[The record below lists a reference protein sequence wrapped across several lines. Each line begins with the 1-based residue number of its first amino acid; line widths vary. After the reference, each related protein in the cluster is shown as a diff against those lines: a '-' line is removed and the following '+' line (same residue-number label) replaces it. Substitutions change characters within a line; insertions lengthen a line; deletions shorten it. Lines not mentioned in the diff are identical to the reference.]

1 MSSRRQAFDRIGGP
15 DAVTWPA
22 FWVTLVAAIAGHLAT
37 AGPVSASVPVRILVV
52 IATQLLSFAVLLLL
66 RWTLLRNPAR
76 PRPWVAVGGF
86 AMAAIVRGI
95 ALSALLV
102 AIGAVDEPRWLY
114 RIAAALLNQMVLL
127 IVVALVVSSLRAHTR
142 SLAALI
148 GVQHDLAET
157 QARIVDEVTSRNED
171 LLAQVQE
178 RLRSELTAL
187 DAVQGVESVAELQR
201 LASDVVRP
209 MSHELAQSVPAPDA
223 LPTFV
228 NEARI
233 RWQQVAAQMVDR
245 PPLRPMLAAGFIC
258 LLLLTAAAGVT
269 GSRGIPVAIAVFA
282 SVLVWSAIANALL
295 ARALTRASPRTAL
308 ALVIIAS
315 LVIGFLSTGAGSLLL
330 GSTSEPALFFVG
342 GGLFTAVI
350 VLLVALV
357 TAILREQQRS
367 ERELAE
373 STETLRRELVRLRQA
388 RWLQQKALARALH
401 GPMQS
406 AVTSAAL
413 RLEMA
418 VRAGEP
424 EGDLVADI
432 RNDLRSVV
440 DVLDV
445 DDLAAPSLDLALER
459 ITGTWE
465 GICVVTSDISATARA
480 ALERDPMACTVVI
493 DVMTEA
499 ISNAV
504 RHSAAPHADL
514 AIAVDAGGLVTIT
527 VSNDGHSVATAGT
540 QAGLGT
546 NLLDECTLDWSR
558 ATTPAG
564 YVLTAV
570 VPTIGTEPAIA
581 LAGNS
586 PVDRGHVSR

>member
-1 MSSRRQAFDRIGGP
+1 VSARRRAFERIGGP

-22 FWVTLVAAIAGHLAT
+22 FWITLVAAIAGHLAT

-52 IATQLLSFAVLLLL
+52 ITTQLLSFAVLLLL

-86 AMAAIVRGI
+86 AVAAIVRGI

-187 DAVQGVESVAELQR
+187 EAVQGVESVAELQR

-209 MSHELAQSVPAPDA
+209 MSHELAQSVPAPEA
-223 LPTFV
+223 LPPFV

-269 GSRGIPVAIAVFA
+269 GSKGIPVAIAVFV
-282 SVLVWSAIANALL
+282 SVLVWSSVANMIL
-295 ARALTRASPRTAL
+295 ARALTRSSPRTAI

-330 GSTSEPALFFVG
+330 ASAAESALFFVG

-357 TAILREQQRS
+357 SAILREQQRS
-367 ERELAE
+367 ELELAE
-373 STETLRRELVRLRQA
+373 STENLRRALVRLRQA

-413 RLEMA
+413 RLELA

-465 GICVVTSDISATARA
+465 GICEVTSDISDAARA
-480 ALERDPMACTVVI
+480 ALEGDPIASAVFV
-493 DVMTEA
+493 DLMTEA

-504 RHSAAPHADL
+504 RHSDAEHADL
-514 AIAVDAGGLVTIT
+514 VISEDGDGLVTL
-527 VSNDGHSVATAGT
+527 VVCNDVHAEQPVPTHG
-540 QAGLGT
+540 GLGT
-546 NLLDECTLDWSR
+546 NLLEECTLEWSR
-558 ATTPAG
+558 ASTPPR
-564 YVLTAV
+564 YVLTIV
-570 VPTIGTEPAIA
+570 IPTAGSEPTRGAQH
-581 LAGNS
+581 AG
-586 PVDRGHVSR
+586 

>member
-1 MSSRRQAFDRIGGP
+1 MSPRRQAFNRIGGP

-22 FWVTLVAAIAGHLAT
+22 FWITLVAAIAGHLAT
-37 AGPVSASVPVRILVV
+37 AGPVSASVPVRILVI
-52 IATQLLSFAVLLLL
+52 IATQLLSFSVLVLL

-76 PRPWVAVGGF
+76 PRPWVAIGGF
-86 AMAAIVRGI
+86 AVAAIVRGV

-114 RIAAALLNQMVLL
+114 RITAALLNQMVLL

-157 QARIVDEVTSRNED
+157 QARIVNEVTSRNED
-171 LLAQVQE
+171 LLAQVQD

-223 LPTFV
+223 PPPFA

-245 PPLRPMLAAGFIC
+245 PPLRPILAAGFIC

-269 GSRGIPVAIAVFA
+269 GSKGIPVAIAVFV
-282 SVLVWSAIANALL
+282 SVLVWSAIANMIL
-295 ARALTRASPRTAL
+295 ARVLTRSSPRTAI

-330 GSTSEPALFFVG
+330 ASTSEPALFFLG

-357 TAILREQQRS
+357 TAILREQQKS

-373 STETLRRELVRLRQA
+373 STEHLRRELVRLRQA
-388 RWLQQKALARALH
+388 RGLQQKALARALH

-413 RLEMA
+413 RLEAA

-424 EGDLVADI
+424 DGDLVADI
-432 RNDLRSVV
+432 RKDLRSVV

-445 DDLAAPSLDLALER
+445 DELAAPSLGLALER
-459 ITGTWE
+459 IIGTWE
-465 GICVVTSDISATARA
+465 GVCSVTSDISALAHA
-480 ALERDPMACTVVI
+480 ALDGDLIACAVVI
-493 DVMTEA
+493 DLVTEA

-504 RHSAAPHADL
+504 RHSGALHADL
-514 AIAVDAGGLVTIT
+514 TIAMASEGLVTLT
-527 VSNDGHSVATAGT
+527 VGNDGQAQRAMKTHS
-540 QAGLGT
+540 GLGT
-546 NLLDECTLDWSR
+546 DLLEECTLDWSGE
-558 ATTPAG
+558 TMPTG
-564 YVLTAV
+564 YVLTAII
-570 VPTIGTEPAIA
+570 PT
-581 LAGNS
+581 AGS
-586 PVDRGHVSR
+586 DQRVG

>member
-1 MSSRRQAFDRIGGP
+1 MSARRRAFERIGGP

-22 FWVTLVAAIAGHLAT
+22 FWITLVAAIAGHLAT

-52 IATQLLSFAVLLLL
+52 ITTQLLSFAVLLLL

-86 AMAAIVRGI
+86 AVAAIVRGI

-187 DAVQGVESVAELQR
+187 EAVQGVESVAELQR

-209 MSHELAQSVPAPDA
+209 MSHELAQSVPAPEA
-223 LPTFV
+223 LPPFV

-269 GSRGIPVAIAVFA
+269 GSKGIPVAIAVFV
-282 SVLVWSAIANALL
+282 SVLVWSSVANMIL
-295 ARALTRASPRTAL
+295 ARALTRSSPRTAI

-330 GSTSEPALFFVG
+330 ASAAESALFFVG

-357 TAILREQQRS
+357 SAILREQQRS
-367 ERELAE
+367 ELELAE
-373 STETLRRELVRLRQA
+373 STENLRRALVRLRQA

-413 RLEMA
+413 RLELA

-465 GICVVTSDISATARA
+465 GICEVTSDISDAARA
-480 ALERDPMACTVVI
+480 ALEGDPIASAVFV
-493 DVMTEA
+493 DLMTEA

-504 RHSAAPHADL
+504 RHSDAEHADL
-514 AIAVDAGGLVTIT
+514 VISEDGDGLVTL
-527 VSNDGHSVATAGT
+527 VVCNDVHAEQPVPTHG
-540 QAGLGT
+540 GLGT
-546 NLLDECTLDWSR
+546 NLLEECTLEWSR
-558 ATTPAG
+558 ASTPPR
-564 YVLTAV
+564 YVLTIV
-570 VPTIGTEPAIA
+570 IPTAGSEPTRGAQH
-581 LAGNS
+581 AG
-586 PVDRGHVSR
+586 

>member
-1 MSSRRQAFDRIGGP
+1 VSSWRQAFDRIGGP

-22 FWVTLVAAIAGHLAT
+22 FWITLVAAIAGHLAT

-52 IATQLLSFAVLLLL
+52 ITTQLLSFAVLLLL
-66 RWTLLRNPAR
+66 RWTILRNPAR
-76 PRPWVAVGGF
+76 PRPWVAVSGF
-86 AMAAIVRGI
+86 AVAAIVRGI

-114 RIAAALLNQMVLL
+114 RVAAALLNQMVLL

-178 RLRSELTAL
+178 RLRTELTGL
-187 DAVQGVESVAELQR
+187 DSAEGTESVAELQR

-223 LPTFV
+223 LPPFV
-228 NEARI
+228 NDARI
-233 RWQQVAAQMVDR
+233 GWQQIAAQMVDR
-245 PPLRPMLAAGFIC
+245 PPLRPLPTSAFIA
-258 LLLLTAAAGVT
+258 LLLLTVAAGVT

-295 ARALTRASPRTAL
+295 ARVLTRSNPRTAL
-308 ALVIIAS
+308 ALVILAS

-330 GSTSEPALFFVG
+330 ASTAGPALFFVG

-357 TAILREQQRS
+357 TAILREQQTS

-373 STETLRRELVRLRQA
+373 STEHLRRALVRLRQA
-388 RWLQQKALARALH
+388 RWLQHKALARALH

-413 RLEMA
+413 RLELA
-418 VRAGEP
+418 VRAGKP
-424 EGDLVADI
+424 EADLVADI
-432 RNDLRSVV
+432 RHDLRSVI
-440 DVLDV
+440 DVLDLE
-445 DDLAAPSLDLALER
+445 DLGAPSLGLALER

-465 GICVVTSDISATARA
+465 GVCVVTSDISATARA
-480 ALERDPMACTVVI
+480 ALDRDPMACAVVI
-493 DVMTEA
+493 DVITEA
-499 ISNAV
+499 MSNAV
-504 RHSAAPHADL
+504 RHSGASHADL
-514 AIAVDAGGLVTIT
+514 AMVVDADGLVTIT
-527 VSNDGHSVATAGT
+527 VSNDGRADPNAGIR
-540 QAGLGT
+540 AGLGT
-546 NLLDECTLDWSR
+546 NLLAECTLDWSGV
-558 ATTPAG
+558 TTPSG
-564 YVLTAV
+564 YVLTAI
-570 VPTIGTEPAIA
+570 VPTAAAEP
-581 LAGNS
+581 
-586 PVDRGHVSR
+586 